1 MELDKIIICV
11 WIRKIILAGDRP
23 KSVAEEAS
31 LKRRVS

>member
-11 WIRKIILAGDRP
+11 DPKILLAGDRP
-23 KSVAEEAS
+23 KSAAEEAS